1 MLLRAAILQKKN
13 RWVPLIKWLQIRVK
27 GRKRDRK
34 ELPLNYTQEHQAYST
49 ICHGMLQLKNWFD
62 WTGLNETENISLD

>member
-34 ELPLNYTQEHQAYST
+34 ELPLNYTQEH
-49 ICHGMLQLKNWFD
+49 
-62 WTGLNETENISLD
+62 